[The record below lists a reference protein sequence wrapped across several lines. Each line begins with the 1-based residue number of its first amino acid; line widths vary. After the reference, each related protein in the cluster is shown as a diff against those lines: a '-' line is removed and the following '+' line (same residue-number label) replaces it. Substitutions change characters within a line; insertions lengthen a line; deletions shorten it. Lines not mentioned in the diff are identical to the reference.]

1 MKNIYYLFIILIIIC
16 SCNKNSKD
24 KNKGRIRISKEN
36 YIDKLIPREND
47 TVYNK
52 KWISIDY
59 GNGRIEDTEIYISNH
74 NDTIHNQYKM
84 YYKNQIDK
92 KESEYYDLEIWNTK
106 RPHFY
111 GGRIT
116 MHTVYENLKLNKANR
131 RTVEFAYCEQTKDST
146 SLKYLKSTTS
156 NTIDFE
162 FQNYFGKRLQGK
174 LYQLVYRD
182 TIIKG
187 EKMLNMR
194 QTKILVDNF
203 SETVNLFLGTT
214 SGIKEK
220 KFSLKKTNLKPV
232 N

>member
-1 MKNIYYLFIILIIIC
+1 MKNIFYLFLLSIIIC

-24 KNKGRIRISKEN
+24 KNKDIVKISKEK
-36 YIDKLIPREND
+36 YFDKLIPREND

-52 KWISIDY
+52 KWISIHY
-59 GNGRIEDTEIYISNH
+59 GNDIIEDTEIYISNY
-74 NDTIHNQYKM
+74 NDTILNQYKL
-84 YYKNQIDK
+84 YNKNQIDI
-92 KESEYYDLEIWNTK
+92 KESEYYDLVIWKTK
-106 RPHFY
+106 KPHFY
-111 GGRIT
+111 GGKIT

-131 RTVEFAYCEQTKDST
+131 RTLEFAYCEQTKDST
-146 SLKYLKSTTS
+146 SLKYIKSTTS

-162 FQNYFGKRLQGK
+162 FQNYFGNRLQGK

-187 EKMLNMR
+187 ENMLNMR

-203 SETVNLFLGTT
+203 SKTVNLFLGTT

-220 KFSLKKTNLKPV
+220 KFSLKKTNLKLV

>member
-16 SCNKNSKD
+16 SCNKNSQD

-162 FQNYFGKRLQGK
+162 FQNSS
-174 LYQLVYRD
+174 
-182 TIIKG
+182 
-187 EKMLNMR
+187 N
-194 QTKILVDNF
+194 QT
-203 SETVNLFLGTT
+203 T
-214 SGIKEK
+214 
-220 KFSLKKTNLKPV
+220 
-232 N
+232 

>member
-1 MKNIYYLFIILIIIC
+1 MKNIYYLFLISIIIC

-24 KNKGRIRISKEN
+24 KNRGRIGISKEN
-36 YIDKLIPREND
+36 YIDKLIPREDD
-47 TVYNK
+47 TVYTK

-59 GNGRIEDTEIYISNH
+59 GNGRIEDAEIYISNH
-74 NDTIHNQYKM
+74 NDTILNQYKL
-84 YYKNQIDK
+84 YYKNQIDI
-92 KESEYYDLEIWNTK
+92 KESEYYNLEIWNTK
-106 RPHFY
+106 KPHFY
-111 GGRIT
+111 SGRIT

-131 RTVEFAYCEQTKDST
+131 RTVEFAYREQTKDST
-146 SLKYLKSTTS
+146 SLKYIKSTTS

-162 FQNYFGKRLQGK
+162 FQNYFGNRLTGK

-194 QTKILVDNF
+194 QIKILVDNF
-203 SETVNLFLGTT
+203 SETVNLFIGTT
-214 SGIKEK
+214 SDIKEK
-220 KFSLKKTNLKPV
+220 KFNLKKSNLKLV